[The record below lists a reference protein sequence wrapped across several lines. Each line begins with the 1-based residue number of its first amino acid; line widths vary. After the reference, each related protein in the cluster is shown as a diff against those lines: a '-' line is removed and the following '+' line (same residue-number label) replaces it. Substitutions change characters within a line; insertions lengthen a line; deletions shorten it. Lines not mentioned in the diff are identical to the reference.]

1 MGTPLARPGCCDA
14 SMPRPEPAD
23 PIAWLFGLQRFGVRP
38 GLERTRALLARSG
51 NPGRRLRKVLVGG
64 TNGKGSTARVLAACL
79 AEQGILTGL
88 YTSPHLVHPSERVL
102 VGEQP
107 VSDAELAAAVA
118 ALRPAADALGAT
130 FFEVFTVAA
139 LQLFE
144 GHAVHTAVLEVGLG
158 GRWDATNAVDPSLSV
173 VTGVAL
179 DHTEVLGDTLALV
192 AAEKAGILRPG
203 VPALSAAE
211 GEARRALSAAA
222 PAVPIAWVDAPAAT
236 LEGWEGSRFV
246 LRTADGP
253 LALRTP
259 LVGRHQVRNA
269 ALAAASALHL
279 GVGREAVA
287 RGVARARWPGRIER
301 LAWRGRS
308 VVLDGA
314 HNPEAAAALVGA
326 LAEVPA
332 RVDLALVGVSQGKDV
347 EGIGNA
353 LRRLGAP
360 LLATRAAHSPR
371 AWPPEDLAASLGT
384 SAWAEDPAAALAQ
397 ALARVPAGGT
407 VLVAGSLFLV
417 GEVRALILELPLP
430 RHPRWQ

>member
-1 MGTPLARPGCCDA
+1 
-14 SMPRPEPAD
+14 MPRPEPED
-23 PIAWLFGLQRFGVRP
+23 PIDWLFGLQRFGVRP
-38 GLERTRALLARSG
+38 GLERTRALLARIG

-79 AEQGILTGL
+79 VEQGISTGL
-88 YTSPHLVHPSERVL
+88 YTSPHLIRPNERVV

-107 VSDAELAAAVA
+107 VSEAELAAAVG

-130 FFEVFTVAA
+130 FFEVLTVAA
-139 LQLFE
+139 LLLFE
-144 GHAVHTAVLEVGLG
+144 GRAVHTAVLEVGLG

-211 GEARRALSAAA
+211 GEARRALSTAA
-222 PAVPIAWVDAPAAT
+222 PEIPIAWVDAPDAT

-246 LRTADGP
+246 LPTADGP
-253 LALRTP
+253 LSLRTP
-259 LVGRHQVRNA
+259 LIGRHQVRNA
-269 ALAAASALHL
+269 ALAAASALLL

-287 RGVARARWPGRIER
+287 RGVAHARWPGRIER
-301 LAWRGRS
+301 LAWRDRS

-314 HNPEAAAALVGA
+314 HNPEAAAALVA
-326 LAEVPA
+326 AVAELPG
-332 RVDLALVGVSQGKDV
+332 RVDLVLVGVSRGKDV
-347 EGIGNA
+347 AGIVQA
-353 LRRLGAP
+353 LRPLGAP
-360 LLATRAAHSPR
+360 FLATRATHSPR
-371 AWPPEDLAASLGT
+371 AWPPDELAVAFGT
-384 SAWAEDPAAALAQ
+384 SDWAGDPAAALAQ

-407 VLVAGSLFLV
+407 VLVVGSLFLV
-417 GEVRALILELPLP
+417 GEVRALVLDLPLP